1 MVCSKCGHTCDDGS
15 AFCSHCGAALASGSG
30 LDQTWPAAE
39 PASNVELD
47 CYKAV
52 IGPKNQQQYLSYFL
66 KADQLGKAQLS
77 WHWPAFFV
85 TFYWLLYRKMWLLA
99 LAVLI
104 LPALLLPSITLAG
117 AVFGK
122 ATDLVIG
129 LICLACL
136 VALFVLPPLYAHAA
150 YYKHCKR
157 KITKAQKNST
167 DPQLQIGELTRTGG
181 TSHVVAILI
190 LVFVAIAMLGVLAA
204 VALPAFHDYKI
215 RARMT
220 EATIY
225 GEHASQLMGAYY
237 VKNHSLPATLQD
249 AGIEPPAG
257 AVVKSATLN
266 AQNGVI
272 TLTLALPE
280 LEGKALLLV
289 PSQAG
294 NDMITWKCQ
303 SQDIPNRYLSVSC
316 RQQ

>member
-1 MVCSKCGHTCDDGS
+1 MVCSKCGHSSDIGS
-15 AFCSHCGAALASGSG
+15 SYCSHCGAVLASDNG
-30 LDQTWPAAE
+30 LAQTSLAPE
-39 PASNVELD
+39 TGLNVQLD
-47 CYKAV
+47 FYKAV
-52 IGPKNQQQYLSYFL
+52 IGPKNLQQYLSYFL
-66 KADQLGKAQLS
+66 KADQLGKAPLS

-104 LPALLLPSITLAG
+104 SPALLVPSIALAE

-122 ATDLVIG
+122 AADLMIG
-129 LICLACL
+129 LIYLAYV

-150 YYKHCKR
+150 YYKHCRR
-157 KITKAQKNST
+157 KIAKVQIISA
-167 DPQLQIGELTRTGG
+167 DPQLQIGELARKGG
-181 TSHVVAILI
+181 TSHMVAILI
-190 LVFVAIAMLGVLAA
+190 LVFVALAMLGVLAA

-225 GEHASQLMGAYY
+225 GRHASELVGAYY

-249 AGIEPPAG
+249 AGVEPPAG
-257 AVVKSATLN
+257 AVLKSATLN
-266 AQNGVI
+266 AENGVI

-289 PSQAG
+289 PSQADNG
-294 NDMITWKCQ
+294 TITWKCQ
-303 SQDIPNRYLSVSC
+303 SQDIPNRYVLVEC
-316 RQQ
+316 RH